1 MVTDGVACNVLAWC
15 SEDAD
20 LGFVVP
26 DVPSAE
32 DLEDSA
38 VDLTVDVS
46 TDGILSK
53 VLGCSEDEDLC
64 LDVPKVPSAE
74 DSVDT
79 VVDLTVDAFTD
90 GVLSKVLGC
99 SEDLGFVV
107 PEVPSVGD
115 SVDTVVDLT
124 VDVTAGENGIFSER
138 EKCPAKQSL

>member
-1 MVTDGVACNVLAWC
+1 MVTDGVACNVLTWC
-15 SEDAD
+15 SEDED

-46 TDGILSK
+46 
-53 VLGCSEDEDLC
+53 
-64 LDVPKVPSAE
+64 
-74 DSVDT
+74 
-79 VVDLTVDAFTD
+79 TD